1 MEGKGFS
8 AHDINFLD
16 GHLGMETSRASD
28 SKARQDHL
36 HGYLTSA
43 IVLRGQ
49 TSVLRGP
56 SSGFNVLVTILQ
68 F

>member
-8 AHDINFLD
+8 ARDINFLD

-36 HGYLTSA
+36 HGCLTSA
-43 IVLRGQ
+43 IARGP
-49 TSVLRGP
+49 VLRGP